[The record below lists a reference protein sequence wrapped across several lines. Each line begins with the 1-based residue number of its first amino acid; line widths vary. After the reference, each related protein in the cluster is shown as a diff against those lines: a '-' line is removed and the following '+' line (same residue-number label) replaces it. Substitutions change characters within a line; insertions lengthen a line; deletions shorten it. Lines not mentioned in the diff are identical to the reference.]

1 MSTKRNICRE
11 PSLQS
16 SPSRHRPKLGIKKKG
31 SGSGGSK
38 LDWSSLAGSRKV
50 ELCRGA
56 GTRQTMPPTFFSS
69 LVREDHPPLGE
80 QPPPNAEGSGYSLN
94 VSFCVPSICSLF
106 SRWQHHQF
114 SLGNHT
120 SPAFSP
126 CGPRR
131 LIPLAS
137 CQGWTHDLV
146 LANQNHLA
154 SLWPQTWF
162 MSSHKPSQ
170 GIKVKPETFAV
181 PIGKVWYLVARTAK
195 PVG

>member
-1 MSTKRNICRE
+1 MTKFCLLRGMSAGN
-11 PSLQS
+11 PASNP

-31 SGSGGSK
+31 SGFGGSK

-56 GTRQTMPPTFFSS
+56 GFLPQGAGTRQTMPPTFLSS
-69 LVREDHPPLGE
+69 LVREDHPPPGE

-94 VSFCVPSICSLF
+94 VSFYVPSICSLF
-106 SRWQHHQF
+106 SRWQHHHF
-114 SLGNHT
+114 SLGDHT
-120 SPAFSP
+120 SPALSP

-154 SLWPQTWF
+154 ISLAT
-162 MSSHKPSQ
+162 
-170 GIKVKPETFAV
+170 G
-181 PIGKVWYLVARTAK
+181 LVHVFT
-195 PVG
+195 